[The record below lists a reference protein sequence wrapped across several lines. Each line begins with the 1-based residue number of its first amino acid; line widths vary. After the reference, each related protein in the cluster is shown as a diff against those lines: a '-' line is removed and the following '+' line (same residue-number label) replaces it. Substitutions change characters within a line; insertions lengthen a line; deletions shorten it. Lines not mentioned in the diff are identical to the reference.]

1 MGYAIRL
8 FCTVPLSSLIP
19 LQAQLL
25 QRGFQV
31 QPVGTNQL
39 DIIFDREK
47 MPLTVDLIEAHQQE
61 TQLQIADFLEDV
73 SKLSDSPAQRKVIE
87 VLAHT
92 QSLVIIGVEEDGSDA
107 FKRTLD
113 YVLDVVSHAADG
125 LFQVDGEGFYEGG
138 NLLLPLK

>member
-87 VLAHT
+87 VLART
-92 QSLVIIGVEEDGSDA
+92 QSLVIIGVVDDGSDA

-113 YVLDVVSHAADG
+113 YVLDVVSYAADG